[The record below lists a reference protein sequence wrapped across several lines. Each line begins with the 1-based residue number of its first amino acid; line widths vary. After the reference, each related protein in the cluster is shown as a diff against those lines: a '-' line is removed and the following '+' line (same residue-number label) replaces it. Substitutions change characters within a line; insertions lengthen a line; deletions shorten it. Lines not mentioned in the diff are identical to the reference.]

1 MDGSDKGDPVN
12 HPMGETRRPEDDL
25 IDNSIAV
32 AQNIEGGCED
42 KGVFTDDSVDDIKRR
57 DEAMDN
63 PVDNSIND
71 IKSM

>member
-1 MDGSDKGDPVN
+1 M
-12 HPMGETRRPEDDL
+12 
-25 IDNSIAV
+25 

-42 KGVFTDDSVDDIKRR
+42 KGAFTDDSVDDIKRR